1 MKERTL
7 AILKPDCVQK
17 GLVGKVIDHLLNK
30 GFDIIGMKMVHLT
43 KQTAGEFYAVHKGR
57 PFYDELVDFMTES
70 PVVVMALEKE
80 NAVAG
85 LREVIGATD
94 PAEAAEGTV
103 RRLYADSKGRNII
116 HASDSP
122 ENAKIELG
130 FFFSN
135 KELIEN
141 GYIG

>member
-1 MKERTL
+1 MTERTL

-17 GLVGKVIDHLLNK
+17 KLIGKVIDHLLDK
-30 GFDIIGMKMVHLT
+30 GFEIIGMKMVHLT

-70 PVVVMALEKE
+70 PVVVLALQKE

-103 RRLYADSKGRNII
+103 RRLYAESKGRNII

-122 ENAKIELG
+122 ENAKIELS
-130 FFFSN
+130 FFFAN

-141 GYIG
+141 GYLG

>member
-103 RRLYADSKGRNII
+103 RRLYAESKGRNII

>member
-1 MKERTL
+1 MKELTL

-17 GLVGKVIDHLLNK
+17 RLIGKVIDHLLNK
-30 GFDIIGMKMVHLT
+30 GFEIAAMKIVHLN
-43 KQTAGEFYAVHKGR
+43 KETAGAFYAVHKGR
-57 PFYDELVDFMTES
+57 PFYDELVEFMIES
-70 PVVVMALEKE
+70 PVVVMALQKE
-80 NAVAG
+80 NAVTD

-103 RRLYADSKGRNII
+103 RRLYAESKGRNII

-122 ENAKIELG
+122 ENAKIEIG
-130 FFFSN
+130 FFFSK

-141 GYIG
+141 GYPG

>member
-17 GLVGKVIDHLLNK
+17 RLTGKVIDHLLNK
-30 GFDIIGMKMVHLT
+30 DFEIVCMKMTHLT
-43 KQTAGEFYAVHKGR
+43 PQTAGEFYAVHKGR
-57 PFYDELVDFMTES
+57 PFYEELVKFMTES
-70 PVVVMALEKE
+70 PVIVLALQKE
-80 NAVAG
+80 NAVAN
-85 LREVIGATD
+85 LREVIGNTD
-94 PAEAAEGTV
+94 PAEAAEGTI
-103 RRLYADSKGRNII
+103 RKLYAESKGRNII

-122 ENAKIELG
+122 ENARIEIS

-141 GYIG
+141 GYFK